1 MRSERPIHLDVGVPS
16 GNAFDRPADT
26 PGQSDARSQQ
36 ELADQGRNL
45 RELLARQRDAAPLP
59 DPAAAQPA
67 AAVSSPFDLFQPV
80 SAGLAPAAP
89 APVSAA
95 LTQTLEQ
102 MASRLLVG
110 DGSQG
115 RRGVQLALNDAQLP
129 GVVVDVFEASGR
141 LVARFTCRD
150 EESRERLCAGA
161 RWFAE
166 SLAQRLQRDTRVEV
180 QTDDPEDSSL
190 LQVDADR

>member
-16 GNAFDRPADT
+16 GNAFGTPADT

-36 ELADQGRNL
+36 QLNDEGRNL
-45 RELLARQRDAAPLP
+45 RELLAQQRQAAPE
-59 DPAAAQPA
+59 AAAKAPA
-67 AAVSSPFDLFQPV
+67 VASPFDLFQATSIGPT
-80 SAGLAPAAP
+80 PAA
-89 APVSAA
+89 APVSAV

-115 RRGVQLALNDAQLP
+115 RRGVQIALADAELP
-129 GVVVDVFEASGR
+129 GVVVDVFEDSGR

-150 EESRERLCAGA
+150 EGSRERLCAAA

-166 SLAQRLQRDTRVEV
+166 GLAQRLQRDTRVEV
-180 QTDDPEDSSL
+180 QTDDPEDSCL
-190 LQVDADR
+190 LQVDADC